1 MGKHDKKEEQKVEF
15 EWDPPKDD
23 FYKARI
29 ERLKSENKN
38 LRSANAKMKQLDK
51 CVEMLGNNYTDKVNE
66 KYDLEEQLE
75 DLQAKYDNAMAYI
88 EKLEQE
94 KFELQNRVDEYEVAI
109 LKVVVQ
115 I

>member
-15 EWDPPKDD
+15 KWDTPGDD

-29 ERLKSENKN
+29 SELRVENARLRE
-38 LRSANAKMKQLDK
+38 ANAGFKTTEKIADVYAKNIQSLDSK
-51 CVEMLGNNYTDKVNE
+51 NF
-66 KYDLEEQLE
+66 DLETQLE
-75 DLQAKYDNAMAYI
+75 KLQAKYDSALEYI
-88 EKLEQE
+88 EKLEQT
-94 KFELQNRVDEYEVAI
+94 KFDLERKIEEYESAI

>member
-1 MGKHDKKEEQKVEF
+1 MGKHDKQETNFK
-15 EWDPPKDD
+15 WDPPKDG

-29 ERLKSENKN
+29 SRLENENKS
-38 LRSANAKMKQLDK
+38 LRDANVKMKQLDK
-51 CVEMLGNNYTDKVNE
+51 CVEILGNNYTDKVNE

-75 DLQAKYDNAMAYI
+75 TLETKYKSAMAYI
-88 EKLEQE
+88 DELEQA
-94 KFELQNRVDEYEVAI
+94 KFDLENKVDEYESAI

>member
-1 MGKHDKKEEQKVEF
+1 MAKHDKQEAEF
-15 EWDPPKDD
+15 KWEVPKDD

-51 CVEMLGNNYTDKVNE
+51 CVEILGNNYTDKVNE
-66 KYDLEEQLE
+66 KYDLETLLE
-75 DLQAKYDNAMAYI
+75 DLQAKYNSAMAYI
-88 EKLEQE
+88 EELEQA
-94 KFELQNRVDEYEVAI
+94 KFDLENKVDEYESAI

>member
-1 MGKHDKKEEQKVEF
+1 MAKHDKQEAEF
-15 EWDPPKDD
+15 KWEVPKDD

-51 CVEMLGNNYTDKVNE
+51 CVEILGNNYTDKVNE
-66 KYDLEEQLE
+66 KYDLETLLE
-75 DLQAKYDNAMAYI
+75 DLQAKYNSAMAYI
-88 EKLEQE
+88 EELEQA
-94 KFELQNRVDEYEVAI
+94 KFDLENKVEEYESAI

>member
-1 MGKHDKKEEQKVEF
+1 MGKHDKQEGPQADFKWEV
-15 EWDPPKDD
+15 PKDG

-29 ERLKSENKN
+29 SRLENENKN

-51 CVEMLGNNYTDKVNE
+51 CVEILGNNYTDKVNE
-66 KYDLEEQLE
+66 KYDLETLLE
-75 DLQAKYDNAMAYI
+75 DLQTKYNSAMAYI
-88 EKLEQE
+88 EELEQA
-94 KFELQNRVDEYEVAI
+94 KFDLENKVDEYESAI

>member
-1 MGKHDKKEEQKVEF
+1 MAKHDKQETEF
-15 EWDPPKDD
+15 KWEVPKDD

-38 LRSANAKMKQLDK
+38 LRSANTKMKQLDK
-51 CVEMLGNNYTDKVNE
+51 CVEILGNNYTDKVNE
-66 KYDLEEQLE
+66 KYDLETLLE
-75 DLQAKYDNAMAYI
+75 DLQAKYNSAMAYI
-88 EKLEQE
+88 EELEQAKLNLE
-94 KFELQNRVDEYEVAI
+94 TKVDEYESAI

>member
-1 MGKHDKKEEQKVEF
+1 MGKHDKQEGPQADFKWEV
-15 EWDPPKDD
+15 PKDD

-51 CVEMLGNNYTDKVNE
+51 CVEILGNNYTDKVNE
-66 KYDLEEQLE
+66 KYDLETLLE
-75 DLQAKYDNAMAYI
+75 DLQAKYNSAMAYI
-88 EKLEQE
+88 EELEQA
-94 KFELQNRVDEYEVAI
+94 KFDLENKVDEYESAI

>member
-1 MGKHDKKEEQKVEF
+1 MAKHDKQETEF
-15 EWDPPKDD
+15 KWEVPKDD

-51 CVEMLGNNYTDKVNE
+51 CVEILGNNYTDKVNE
-66 KYDLEEQLE
+66 KYDLETLLE
-75 DLQAKYDNAMAYI
+75 DLQAKYNSAMAYI
-88 EKLEQE
+88 EELEQAKLNLE
-94 KFELQNRVDEYEVAI
+94 NKVDEYESAI

>member
-1 MGKHDKKEEQKVEF
+1 MGKHDKQEERKVEF
-15 EWDPPKDD
+15 KWDPPKDD

-29 ERLKSENKN
+29 ERLKSENEN

-51 CVEMLGNNYTDKVNE
+51 CVEILGNNYTDKVNE
-66 KYDLEEQLE
+66 KYDLETQLE
-75 DLQAKYDNAMAYI
+75 DLQAKYNSAMAYI
-88 EKLEQE
+88 EELEQA
-94 KFELQNRVDEYEVAI
+94 KFDLENKVDEYESAI

>member
-1 MGKHDKKEEQKVEF
+1 MGKHDKQETEF
-15 EWDPPKDD
+15 KWEVPKDD

-51 CVEMLGNNYTDKVNE
+51 CVEILGNNYTDKVNE
-66 KYDLEEQLE
+66 KYDLETLLE
-75 DLQAKYDNAMAYI
+75 DLQEKYNSAMAYI
-88 EKLEQE
+88 EELEQAKLNLE
-94 KFELQNRVDEYEVAI
+94 TKVDEYESAI

>member
-1 MGKHDKKEEQKVEF
+1 MGKHDKQEEQMVEF
-15 EWDPPKDD
+15 KWEPPKDG

-29 ERLKSENKN
+29 SRLENENKN

-51 CVEMLGNNYTDKVNE
+51 CVEILGNNYTDKVNE

-75 DLQAKYDNAMAYI
+75 DLQEKYEKALAYI
-88 EKLEQE
+88 EELEQA
-94 KFELQNRVDEYEVAI
+94 KFDLENKVDEYESAI

>member
-1 MGKHDKKEEQKVEF
+1 MGKHDKQEEQKVEF
-15 EWDPPKDD
+15 KWDVPKDD

-51 CVEMLGNNYTDKVNE
+51 CVEILGNNYTDKVNE
-66 KYDLEEQLE
+66 KYDLEEQFE
-75 DLQAKYDNAMAYI
+75 KLQAKYDSALEYI
-88 EKLEQE
+88 EKLEQA
-94 KFELQNRVDEYEVAI
+94 KFDLESKIDEYESAI